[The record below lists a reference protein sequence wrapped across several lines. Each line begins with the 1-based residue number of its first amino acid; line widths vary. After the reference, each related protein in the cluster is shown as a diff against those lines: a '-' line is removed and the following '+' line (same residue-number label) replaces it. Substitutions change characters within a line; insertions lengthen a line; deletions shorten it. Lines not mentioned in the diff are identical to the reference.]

1 MSADGKG
8 SGPGRRAV
16 LRWAWRMFRKEWR
29 QQLLVLSL
37 VTIAV
42 AAAVGG
48 ASMAVNAAS
57 LSRDKM
63 GNAAGRI
70 QIDGRDPAQAQADV
84 AAARERFGAL
94 EVIGNTPVA
103 VPGSAEPL
111 DLRAQDPGGGLGRPL
126 LALRDG
132 RFPLTSGEVAL
143 TNGAA
148 DRLSTAIGGVV
159 QLGGRTLTVVGTV
172 ENPADLADDFA
183 LVPPEA
189 DAPADTL
196 TLLLESVDRS
206 GARTAAAAAPQ
217 AGGPANSPAF
227 RLEVFGNEK
236 QAVVAF
242 VLIVVTLAMALVAL
256 IAAAGFVVVAH
267 RRQRQ
272 LGLLAALG
280 ATERHL
286 RLVMLANGVIVGVVA
301 AVVGGALGILGWMVA
316 APAVEAAAGH
326 RIDRLA
332 LPWGLI
338 GECLALA
345 VVAAAAAAWWP
356 ARALSRVPVMAA
368 LSRRPARPAPVHR
381 SLALAVVLLG
391 LGVAAI
397 VAADPNGDVR
407 PLVLIGGLV
416 TMIIGLVFAA
426 PGAIRALGS
435 VAGRLPFAP
444 RLALRDLVR
453 HQARTAGAL
462 AAITLGLGIAVSIV
476 VLAEINE
483 YRPDEGNLSSRQLL
497 VQVAGDQRD
506 SLDPTLTPDARSRLD
521 SDAAAI
527 ASAAGSREVVPLEV
541 ALNPATRDDNAVVE
555 PVGVLRPID
564 HGYRGVDQ
572 PYVATPA
579 LLAHLGIDPN
589 SIDPATELLTS
600 LPDHPEPL
608 LLVDMSVRPDRGERR
623 TAVQRVDL
631 PDYTSVPRSLITEHA
646 MEQHGWVTARA
657 GWLVESATPFTPE
670 QISAA
675 REAAAGA
682 GFTVEARSAQDE
694 LAALRTGSA
703 IVGALLALAI
713 VAMAIGLLR
722 GEAAADIRTLTATG
736 ATSRTRRALTA
747 STAGA
752 LAVLGAV
759 LSIAGAYATIVAA
772 YHGQLDRLVP
782 LPLAHLLLL
791 AVGLPAVAT
800 AGGWLLAGREPRS
813 FARQAAD

>member
-1 MSADGKG
+1 MSGDRRSA
-8 SGPGRRAV
+8 GPGRRAV
-16 LRWAWRMFRKEWR
+16 LRWAWRMFRTEWR

-37 VTIAV
+37 VTVAV
-42 AAAVGG
+42 AAAVAG

-57 LSRDKM
+57 LSQDKK

-70 QIDGRDPAQAQADV
+70 QIDGRDPTRAQTDV
-84 AAARERFGAL
+84 AAARRRFGVL
-94 EVIGNTPVA
+94 EVIGHTPVA

-132 RFPLTSGEVAL
+132 RFPLTSTEVAL
-143 TNGAA
+143 TDGAA
-148 DRLSTAIGGVV
+148 DRLSTAIGEVV
-159 QLGGRTLTVVGTV
+159 ELGGRPLTVVGKV

-183 LVPPEA
+183 LVPLDA
-189 DAPADTL
+189 GAPADSL

-206 GARTAAAAAPQ
+206 GAPTAAPQ
-217 AGGPANSPAF
+217 AGVPASSPSF
-227 RLEVFGNEK
+227 RVEVFGNEK
-236 QAVVAF
+236 NAVVAF

-286 RLVMLANGVIVGVVA
+286 RLVMLANGVIVGVAA

-356 ARALSRVPVMAA
+356 ARAMSRVPVMAA

-381 SLALAVVLLG
+381 SLALAVGLLG
-391 LGVAAI
+391 LGMAAI
-397 VAADPNGDVR
+397 VASDPNGDVR

-426 PGAIRALGS
+426 PGAIRALGA

-483 YRPDEGNLSSRQLL
+483 YRPDEGNLSSRELR
-497 VQVAGDQRD
+497 VQVAGDQHD
-506 SLDPTLTPDARSRLD
+506 ALDPNLAPAAQAQLDA
-521 SDAAAI
+521 DAAAI
-527 ASAAGSREVVPLEV
+527 AAAAGSQQVIALEV

-555 PVGVLRPID
+555 PVGVLRPLD

-579 LLAHLGIDPN
+579 LLAHLGIDAG

-600 LPDHPEPL
+600 LPDHPGPL
-608 LLVDMSVRPDRGERR
+608 LLVDVSVRPDGRERN
-623 TAVQRVDL
+623 TAVQQVDL
-631 PDYTSVPRSLITEHA
+631 SDYSSAPRSLITEHA
-646 MEQHGWVTARA
+646 MQVHGWVTAPA
-657 GWLVESATPFTPE
+657 GWLVESATPFTPA
-670 QISAA
+670 QVRAA
-675 REAAAGA
+675 RQAAAGA
-682 GFTVEARSAQDE
+682 GFTVESRSAQDE
-694 LAALRTGSA
+694 LAALRTGSTV
-703 IVGALLALAI
+703 VGALLALAI

-722 GEAAADIRTLTATG
+722 GEAAADLRTLTATG

-752 LAVLGAV
+752 LALLGAV

-791 AVGLPAVAT
+791 AVGLPAVAI

-813 FARQAAD
+813 FARQATD